1 MTTQKNTATEVAVP
15 ADSTGI
21 VSMDEVQAKLASF
34 TDKPMVFSTFDAND
48 IESQKKLAMAVTDAD
63 PLSDN
68 LNKTFYLKDFVVQ
81 ATTMIDDRPDANGVV
96 SNEERPI
103 LRIILV
109 TAEGK
114 AYSCAA
120 DGIFKVLQT
129 YTGIFGHPSVWPAEG
144 IAMQAVENKGR
155 RGFRYLTLKLV

>member
-1 MTTQKNTATEVAVP
+1 MAQHKTAMTEVAVP
-15 ADSTGI
+15 EAITDAAEI
-21 VSMDEVQAKLASF
+21 QSMSEVQAKLASLA
-34 TDKPMVFSTFDAND
+34 DKPMVFSTFEGDD
-48 IESQKKLAMAVTDAD
+48 IETKKALATAVTDASPLNEALND
-63 PLSDN
+63 P
-68 LNKTFYLKDFVVQ
+68 FFLKNFVVQ
-81 ATTMIDDRPDANGVV
+81 ATTMVNDDG
-96 SNEERPI
+96 EEQPI

-114 AYSCAA
+114 ALSCAA

-144 IAMQAVENKGR
+144 IAMQAVENKSR

>member
-1 MTTQKNTATEVAVP
+1 MNAKNTAAEVAVP
-15 ADSTGI
+15 EEGTDLL
-21 VSMDEVQAKLASF
+21 SMSEVQAKLASF
-34 TDKPMVFSTFDAND
+34 TDKPMVFSSFDADD
-48 IESQKKLAMAVTDAD
+48 IDSQKKLAMAVTDAD
-63 PLSDN
+63 PLNEN
-68 LNKTFYLKDFVVQ
+68 LGKTFFLKDFVVQ

-96 SNEERPI
+96 SNEEKPI

-129 YTGIFGHPSVWPAEG
+129 YTGIFGHPSTWPAEG
-144 IAMQAVENKGR
+144 IPMQGVESKGR